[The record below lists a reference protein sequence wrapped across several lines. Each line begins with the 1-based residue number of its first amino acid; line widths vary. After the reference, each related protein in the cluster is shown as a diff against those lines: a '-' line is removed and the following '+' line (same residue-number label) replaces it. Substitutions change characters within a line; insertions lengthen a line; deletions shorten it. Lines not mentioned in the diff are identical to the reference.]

1 MDQREMSLRDTIPM
15 MESDNYKDRFKAEFY
30 QLKIRINKLTNMLSA
45 WATGELG
52 FQPSCPY
59 ELLESQLN
67 SMKVYM
73 HFLLVRAEI
82 EGISLPE
89 EMPECLDEG

>member
-59 ELLESQLN
+59 ELLESLKQIDSN
-67 SMKVYM
+67 MDENKK
-73 HFLLVRAEI
+73 
-82 EGISLPE
+82 
-89 EMPECLDEG
+89 EMPSC